1 MDESNRFISKLL
13 SFIKS
18 MSVARAVSLSFSL
31 AILVGSLVLF
41 LLEGGKLSYINAFYI
56 SASAFCVTGLTPV
69 LISTLSF
76 PGQLALMFFIQA
88 GGLGIIVFTVL
99 IGVMVIRG
107 LSRNT
112 KLQEFMFE
120 VLDTDPTDELRTP
133 DDSIG
138 QPKVL
143 RIIVAIF
150 NIAITI
156 ELIGAFV
163 LYFTF
168 PDELPANVQSRFFL
182 ALFTSISAFN
192 NAGFSITDDISFLMY
207 NLPSL
212 YAIMFLILMGGIG
225 FPVIIFI
232 EKLMLKT
239 LNEITS
245 KFEVWC
251 ETHLMIKAISGEEP
265 SPIYFFLTRLS
276 FWTENQI
283 ATYNKSLLGES
294 SRVQT
299 TVILIGSFV
308 LICIGT
314 ITVFLSEY
322 TNEKSIGAL
331 PLDVKFANSLF
342 VSIASRTA
350 GFNTFDMS
358 KLMDSSIVVICSL
371 MFIGG
376 GPQGT
381 AGGIKITTFVIFL
394 QYLKNVINS
403 QSKVQIFGQLVSKR
417 SVAMSIRLYF
427 LATTTLMGAIF
438 ILSIVHPKSLLQ
450 SNQLTEIVF
459 EVISAFGTVGFTL
472 NFTPKITDLEKV
484 IYSLLMYLGRI
495 GIFTVLVAVTGNSV
509 TSQMGEV
516 DDGLKIQVG

>member
-1 MDESNRFISKLL
+1 MDESNSILSKIGNL
-13 SFIKS
+13 IKS
-18 MSVARAVSLSFSL
+18 LSVARAVSLSFGM
-31 AILVGSLVLF
+31 AILTGSVILYS
-41 LLEGGKLSYINAFYI
+41 LEWGKISYINALYI
-56 SASAFCVTGLTPV
+56 AASAFCVTGLTPIP
-69 LISTLSF
+69 ISDLSF
-76 PGQLALMFFIQA
+76 AGQLALMIFIQA

-120 VLDTDPTDELRTP
+120 VLDTDLKDESKNADP
-133 DDSIG
+133 VE

-143 RIIVAIF
+143 RIIIAIF

-156 ELIGAFV
+156 EIIGAVV

-168 PDELPANVQSRFFL
+168 PEELPHKVQSRFFL

-192 NAGFSITDDISFLMY
+192 NAGFSIVDDISFLMY

-314 ITVFLSEY
+314 ITVFISEY
-322 TNEKSIGAL
+322 NNEYTMKGI
-331 PLDVKFANSLF
+331 PLDVKFANSLL

-427 LATTTLMGAIF
+427 LATTTLMAAIF
-438 ILSIVHPKSLLQ
+438 ILSIAHPK
-450 SNQLTEIVF
+450 NHQLEEIVF

-472 NFTPKITDLEKV
+472 NFTPTITDVEKV

>member
-1 MDESNRFISKLL
+1 MDESNSFFSKI
-13 SFIKS
+13 FHYIKS
-18 MSVARAVSLSFSL
+18 LSVARAVSFSFGL
-31 AILVGSLVLF
+31 AIFTGSVILYT
-41 LLEGGKLSYINAFYI
+41 LEWGKISYINAFYL
-56 SASAFCVTGLTPV
+56 SASAFCVTGLSPIP
-69 LISTLSF
+69 ISELSF
-76 PGQLALMFFIQA
+76 PGQLALMIFIQA

-99 IGVMVIRG
+99 IGLMVIRG

-112 KLQEFMFE
+112 QLQEFMFE
-120 VLDTDPTDELRTP
+120 VLDTAPTDELKSQ
-133 DDSIG
+133 DSFE

-143 RIIVAIF
+143 RIIIAIF

-156 ELIGAFV
+156 ELIGALV

-168 PDELPANVQSRFFL
+168 PDELPKNVTSRFFL
-182 ALFTSISAFN
+182 SLFTSISAFN
-192 NAGFSITDDISFLMY
+192 NAGFSIADDLGFLIN
-207 NLPSL
+207 NLNSL
-212 YAIMFLILMGGIG
+212 YVIMFLIVMGGIG

-265 SPIYFFLTRLS
+265 SPIYFFLTKLS

-299 TVILIGSFV
+299 AVILVGSFV
-308 LICIGT
+308 LIFVGAIS
-314 ITVFLSEY
+314 VFLSEY
-322 TNEKSIGAL
+322 NNPHSIGNL
-331 PLDVKFANSLF
+331 SLDAKFANSLL
-342 VSIASRTA
+342 VSVASRTA

-403 QSKVQIFGQLVSKR
+403 QSKVEIFGQLVSKR

-427 LATTTLMGAIF
+427 LATTTLMVAIF
-438 ILSIVHPKSLLQ
+438 ILSIAHPGN
-450 SNQLTEIVF
+450 NQLEKIVF
-459 EVISAFGTVGFTL
+459 EVISAFGTVGFSL
-472 NFTPKITDLEKV
+472 NFTSTITDIEKV
-484 IYSLLMYLGRI
+484 IYSLLMYVGRI

-509 TSQMGEV
+509 TSQMGEI

>member
-1 MDESNRFISKLL
+1 MARNLLRFI
-13 SFIKS
+13 
-18 MSVARAVSLSFSL
+18 
-31 AILVGSLVLF
+31 
-41 LLEGGKLSYINAFYI
+41 
-56 SASAFCVTGLTPV
+56 
-69 LISTLSF
+69 
-76 PGQLALMFFIQA
+76 
-88 GGLGIIVFTVL
+88 
-99 IGVMVIRG
+99 
-107 LSRNT
+107 
-112 KLQEFMFE
+112 
-120 VLDTDPTDELRTP
+120 
-133 DDSIG
+133 
-138 QPKVL
+138 
-143 RIIVAIF
+143 
-150 NIAITI
+150 
-156 ELIGAFV
+156 
-163 LYFTF
+163 
-168 PDELPANVQSRFFL
+168 
-182 ALFTSISAFN
+182 
-192 NAGFSITDDISFLMY
+192 
-207 NLPSL
+207 
-212 YAIMFLILMGGIG
+212 
-225 FPVIIFI
+225 
-232 EKLMLKT
+232 
-239 LNEITS
+239 
-245 KFEVWC
+245 
-251 ETHLMIKAISGEEP
+251 
-265 SPIYFFLTRLS
+265 FLTRLS

-495 GIFTVLVAVTGNSV
+495 GIFTV
-509 TSQMGEV
+509 
-516 DDGLKIQVG
+516 